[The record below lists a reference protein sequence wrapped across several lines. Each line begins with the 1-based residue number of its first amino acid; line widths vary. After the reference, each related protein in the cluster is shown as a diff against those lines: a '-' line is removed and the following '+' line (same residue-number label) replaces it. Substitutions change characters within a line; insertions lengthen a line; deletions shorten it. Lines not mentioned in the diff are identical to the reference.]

1 MCFADG
7 LFGSTLGRT
16 AFSTASKASLEYLW
30 MPRVANYDNTHDNTP
45 YASLE
50 EMTVLAAC
58 KTLASERLARG
69 SAH

>member
-1 MCFADG
+1 MD
-7 LFGSTLGRT
+7 SLG
-16 AFSTASKASLEYLW
+16 ALSAALLSAPSKASLEYLW
-30 MPRVANYDNTHDNTP
+30 MPRVANYTNTHDNTP

>member
-30 MPRVANYDNTHDNTP
+30 MPRVANYNTHDNTP
-45 YASLE
+45 SFE